1 MENLP
6 SSFQKRASP
15 VLYWI
20 YFAIF
25 LVLLASAAAQAAG
38 LAGSGPPPWY
48 VWPVAIIGGAV
59 SLDGALR
66 GGSVLRF
73 IMVHDGVVLALAL
86 ARLVRSSGDPN
97 ADPSDMFLP
106 LVVLLAAPFLIY
118 LRTKHEKEE
127 EELEQKWR
135 EKQDSDPPPP

>member
-1 MENLP
+1 MKR
-6 SSFQKRASP
+6 FMQKYQK
-15 VLYWI
+15 VL
-20 YFAIF
+20 
-25 LVLLASAAAQAAG
+25 VS
-38 LAGSGPPPWY
+38 
-48 VWPVAIIGGAV
+48 GAV
-59 SLDGALR
+59 CL
-66 GGSVLRF
+66 
-73 IMVHDGVVLALAL
+73 VLALAL

-97 ADPSDMFLP
+97 ADPSDMLLP

>member
-38 LAGSGPPPWY
+38 LAGNGPPPWY
-48 VWPVAIIGGAV
+48 VWPVAIIGGTV

-97 ADPSDMFLP
+97 ADPSDMLLP